1 MVSLEHIAK
10 SGDRLYT
17 LRALRDY
24 LARALDD
31 TDSARDQASLSARLT
46 DVLIQ
51 IQELTPPN
59 EEERDDID
67 DLLEGD
73 EG

>member
-1 MVSLEHIAK
+1 MSLERVAK
-10 SGDRLYT
+10 SGDRLQT

-24 LARALDD
+24 LARALDE
-31 TDSARDQASLSARLT
+31 TASARDQAALSARLS

-51 IQELTPPN
+51 IQELTPPS
-59 EEERDDID
+59 EEERDEID
-67 DLLEGD
+67 DLLGDD

>member
-1 MVSLEHIAK
+1 MSLERIAK
-10 SGDRLYT
+10 AGDRLAT

>member
-1 MVSLEHIAK
+1 MSLEHVAQ
-10 SGDRLYT
+10 SGDRLAT

-24 LARALDD
+24 LARALDA
-31 TDSARDQASLSARLT
+31 TASARDQAALSARLT

-67 DLLEGD
+67 DLLDGD
-73 EG
+73 

>member
-1 MVSLEHIAK
+1 MSLEHVAK
-10 SGDRLYT
+10 SGDRLAT

-51 IQELTPPN
+51 IQDLTPP
-59 EEERDDID
+59 EEDERDEFDV
-67 DLLEGD
+67 LLED
-73 EG
+73 

>member
-1 MVSLEHIAK
+1 MSLEHVAK
-10 SGDRLYT
+10 TGNRLDT

-24 LARALDD
+24 LARALDE
-31 TDSARDQASLSARLT
+31 TASARDQASLAARLS

-51 IQELTPPN
+51 IQELTPPS

-67 DLLEGD
+67 DLLD
-73 EG
+73 DDD

>member
-1 MVSLEHIAK
+1 MSLKRVAAA
-10 SGDRLYT
+10 GDRLAT

-24 LARALDD
+24 LAEALDD
-31 TDSARDQASLSARLT
+31 TDSARDQAALSARLS

-51 IQELTPPN
+51 IDELAPP
-59 EEERDDID
+59 EEDVPNDID
-67 DLLEGD
+67 DLLDD

>member
-1 MVSLEHIAK
+1 MSLEHVAK
-10 SGDRLYT
+10 EGDRLKT

-31 TDSARDQASLSARLT
+31 SQSARDQAALAARMT

-51 IQELTPPN
+51 IQDLTPP
-59 EEERDDID
+59 EEDDRDEFDV
-67 DLLEGD
+67 LLED
-73 EG
+73 

>member
-1 MVSLEHIAK
+1 MSLESIAK
-10 SGDRLYT
+10 AGDRLAT